1 MIPVSSS
8 LQPDSSQLARFLRE
22 TGRPTLEISG
32 PPKAL
37 PTFEVGEEITAKIV
51 DTYGSNRF
59 TVLVKDKLM
68 TLNLDRRHAFAG
80 EAGGSIKLV
89 VATIEPKLSFAMD
102 AKAPMHMPDSS
113 SKVLLSPATRYLST
127 LLFVA
132 SGGEETADAGG
143 GGGLPQ
149 MYSRPGT
156 GIATVTSA
164 LANAIATSSGA
175 AAPAQAQP
183 PAMAAT
189 ASTQPPLPAG
199 AASAEVP
206 VRVNAPTGAPT
217 ASTAPAG
224 DKAPAGNA
232 GSSAVARFPAA
243 LASLLGGDKA
253 AQQTKAVAVAP
264 LFEQMDTLSTAG
276 MAQLLKQAV
285 SRSGVFYESH
295 LAEWS
300 QGSRSLHAIRQEPQA
315 ALKLPEKLAELGKP
329 TALDNP
335 SIQEAVKTGSATG
348 LRDRELFNLRNDSN
362 TTQLGQ
368 LVHRQLDA
376 LDQQQ
381 FTWQGMAWP
390 GQPMDWRIEQEKVDQ
405 REAQGDGEQFGSWS
419 TSLALE
425 LPNLGGLAAKISLSS
440 AGLMIRFQTDSSET
454 ADAIDQNQSRL
465 REALTNAGLSL
476 LTFSV
481 QKGDENGH

>member
-1 MIPVSSS
+1 MVSR
-8 LQPDSSQLARFLRE
+8 A
-22 TGRPTLEISG
+22 GRI
-32 PPKAL
+32 
-37 PTFEVGEEITAKIV
+37 
-51 DTYGSNRF
+51 RW
-59 TVLVKDKLM
+59 
-68 TLNLDRRHAFAG
+68 RRRR
-80 EAGGSIKLV
+80 S
-89 VATIEPKLSFAMD
+89 D
-102 AKAPMHMPDSS
+102 
-113 SKVLLSPATRYLST
+113 
-127 LLFVA
+127 
-132 SGGEETADAGG
+132 
-143 GGGLPQ
+143 PQ
-149 MYSRPGT
+149 Y
-156 GIATVTSA
+156 
-164 LANAIATSSGA
+164 
-175 AAPAQAQP
+175 
-183 PAMAAT
+183 
-189 ASTQPPLPAG
+189 PPLPATTGG
-199 AASAEVP
+199 AAAAKPPLPSGIASAEVP
-206 VRVNAPTGAPT
+206 VRVNVPNVPVAGAPSSAT
-217 ASTAPAG
+217 AASE
-224 DKAPAGNA
+224 KASAA
-232 GSSAVARFPAA
+232 TSASSSAVARFPAA
-243 LASLLGGDKA
+243 LASLLGGDKTAQPSKA
-253 AQQTKAVAVAP
+253 AALVP
-264 LFEQMDTLSTAG
+264 LFEQMDTLPTAG

-335 SIQEAVKTGSATG
+335 AIQEAVKTGSATG

-405 REAQGDGEQFGSWS
+405 REAQGDGEQFGNWS

-454 ADAIDQNQSRL
+454 ANAIDQNQSRL